1 MVRSLNN
8 FNIRLA
14 YDTIYL
20 ITYKGLPMDFID
32 TFRAINRPSPKS
44 AINVDLNKGSSLTKM
59 ANAIVAKD
67 HKSFNTQCA
76 ALGLNDCQKAAALAA
91 AAMFGYKLD

>member
-20 ITYKGLPMDFID
+20 ITYKGLPMDFVN
-32 TFRAINRPSPKS
+32 TFMSMNKPKS
-44 AINVDLNKGSSLTKM
+44 KPTVNVDLNKGSSLTKM

-67 HKSFNTQCA
+67 CKSFNTQCA
-76 ALGLNDCQKAAALAA
+76 TLGLNDCQKAAALAA
-91 AAMFGYKLD
+91 AAMFGHKLN